1 MAEYD
6 GKKPEEV
13 AHSMGEFDVTELD
26 DQDLEQVAG
35 GSNGNCSCPAGSTAT
50 GTYDN
55 GNCSCGK
62 GDVEELSNNT

>member
-1 MAEYD
+1 MAEND
-6 GKKPEEV
+6 GKPEAI
-13 AHSMGEFDVTELD
+13 AHSLGEFDVTELD

-62 GDVEELSNNT
+62 GGEFEEIANNT